1 MSLEDIDD
9 VVIRPLNKQKIH
21 HEGHNLSFI
30 VHPDN
35 PAQYLAIIQNKM
47 NVFGYDY
54 TITEHVTHLLRMD
67 SMFQIL
73 ETTCMNER
81 TGRKTFN
88 DECCG
93 IQDCSLISEA
103 YMTARLMD
111 NNEKLIPTMALCHF
125 DISNGIVDNI
135 VELKSAIK
143 KKEKT
148 GKKWLLLQKTEDALI
163 MIHSYDPL
171 RIITAN
177 IETGATDLVHFQKI
191 FNLKKCEIEGGASVY
206 CDTYNKYLVNVRIVN
221 NGVYV
226 YSLWLLLSDTY
237 KLCGMSKPFVF
248 SFADETKN
256 AEKCTCLLIKN
267 DLLYA
272 SVTINDE
279 DVFIYEYLLQDVYN
293 KTTIDNMKSH

>member
-9 VVIRPLNKQKIH
+9 VVIRPLNKQKIQ

-30 VHPDN
+30 VHPDH

-67 SMFQIL
+67 HMFQIL
-73 ETTCMNER
+73 ETTRMNER

-93 IQDCSLISEA
+93 IEVCSLITET

-111 NNEKLIPTMALCHF
+111 NNEKLTPTMALCHF

-135 VELKSAIK
+135 VELKSTFK

-221 NGVYV
+221 DGVYV

-248 SFADETKN
+248 SFADEIKN

-267 DLLYA
+267 ELLYA

-293 KTTIDNMKSH
+293 KTTVGNMKSH

>member
-9 VVIRPLNKQKIH
+9 VVIRPLNKQKIQ

-67 SMFQIL
+67 HMFQIL
-73 ETTCMNER
+73 ETTRMNER

-88 DECCG
+88 DECSG
-93 IQDCSLISEA
+93 LEDCSLITET

-135 VELKSAIK
+135 VELKSAFK

-177 IETGATDLVHFQKI
+177 IETGVTDLVHFQKI

-221 NGVYV
+221 DGVYV

-248 SFADETKN
+248 SFADEIKN
-256 AEKCTCLLIKN
+256 TEKCTCLLIKN
-267 DLLYA
+267 ELLYA

-293 KTTIDNMKSH
+293 KTTVGNMKSH